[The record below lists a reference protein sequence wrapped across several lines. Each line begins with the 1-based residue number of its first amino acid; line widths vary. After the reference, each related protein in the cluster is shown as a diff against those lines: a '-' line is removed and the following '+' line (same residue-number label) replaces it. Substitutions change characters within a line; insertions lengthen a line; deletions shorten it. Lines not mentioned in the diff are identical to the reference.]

1 MNFLSKLLLPKVAG
15 PLLGVLITI
24 IIGMGLAHYTK
35 SQRIESLTAQLKS
48 CKDEKALTL
57 SAAQNLSDSNIQ
69 KDEIIRKQTV
79 SIKSLKETS
88 DASRASYH
96 QRLQASM
103 AVASALRRSAE
114 EILKLES
121 NATDELGLCRA
132 ARDLLEKELTD
143 AI

>member
-69 KDEIIRKQTV
+69 KDEIIRKQSV
-79 SIKSLKETS
+79 SIKALKEKS
-88 DASRASYH
+88 DANTLAY
-96 QRLQASM
+96 QRRVDAARSSAGKYKDQAS
-103 AVASALRRSAE
+103 A
-114 EILKLES
+114 ILKLDAGTTE
-121 NATDELGLCRA
+121 ELGLCRA
-132 ARDLLEKELTD
+132 ARDLLEKELIND
-143 AI
+143 